1 MNPLSEPN
9 VSKLLD
15 TLFYSTDINT
25 LIECAANILKNPISI
40 YNTAFFCV
48 GLSNKKGVDDDLWQ
62 QGAIG
67 ENIKYEY
74 ASNLHDLEQKYRENT
89 VKYKYFYENLDGFG
103 SHRRRVILMIF
114 NSVVIGYMNVLQYH
128 VDFEEIPEELYEIV
142 VGALT
147 KALSVSRTLA
157 YYGGSHNKDKES
169 LEGLLYDLLSE
180 DYASEYFYFQRV
192 NGTVFEKEGNYRILA
207 VNIENAKLISAS
219 IGDLKLSLLA
229 TFPRSWSVIIEKHVV
244 VLVDC
249 GKTDSISEKSL
260 SNLDMILNE
269 LKIYV
274 GISDSFHSLYYA
286 KKYLYQAEATADI
299 VHCTPGKK
307 LLGFFE
313 QYKLWCCASIISEH
327 FGDTY
332 IGESIRSLVSHDEAN
347 GTDYFRTLFFYLD
360 SGRDIVLTA
369 KRLHVHKNTVYYR
382 LERMKLL
389 FDINGTDK
397 TDEYQNY
404 FSCLVQYLNNNK
416 NLD

>member
-1 MNPLSEPN
+1 M
-9 VSKLLD
+9 
-15 TLFYSTDINT
+15 
-25 LIECAANILKNPISI
+25 
-40 YNTAFFCV
+40 
-48 GLSNKKGVDDDLWQ
+48 
-62 QGAIG
+62 
-67 ENIKYEY
+67 
-74 ASNLHDLEQKYRENT
+74 
-89 VKYKYFYENLDGFG
+89 
-103 SHRRRVILMIF
+103 
-114 NSVVIGYMNVLQYH
+114 
-128 VDFEEIPEELYEIV
+128 
-142 VGALT
+142 
-147 KALSVSRTLA
+147 
-157 YYGGSHNKDKES
+157 
-169 LEGLLYDLLSE
+169 
-180 DYASEYFYFQRV
+180 
-192 NGTVFEKEGNYRILA
+192 
-207 VNIENAKLISAS
+207 
-219 IGDLKLSLLA
+219 
-229 TFPRSWSVIIEKHVV
+229 
-244 VLVDC
+244 LVDC

-313 QYKLWCCASIISEH
+313 QYKLWCCASIISEQ

>member
-48 GLSNKKGVDDDLWQ
+48 GLSNKKGIDDDLWQ

-147 KALSVSRTLA
+147 KALSVSRTLP
-157 YYGGSHNKDKES
+157 Y
-169 LEGLLYDLLSE
+169 LS
-180 DYASEYFYFQRV
+180 
-192 NGTVFEKEGNYRILA
+192 
-207 VNIENAKLISAS
+207 
-219 IGDLKLSLLA
+219 
-229 TFPRSWSVIIEKHVV
+229 
-244 VLVDC
+244 
-249 GKTDSISEKSL
+249 
-260 SNLDMILNE
+260 
-269 LKIYV
+269 
-274 GISDSFHSLYYA
+274 
-286 KKYLYQAEATADI
+286 
-299 VHCTPGKK
+299 
-307 LLGFFE
+307 
-313 QYKLWCCASIISEH
+313 
-327 FGDTY
+327 
-332 IGESIRSLVSHDEAN
+332 
-347 GTDYFRTLFFYLD
+347 
-360 SGRDIVLTA
+360 
-369 KRLHVHKNTVYYR
+369 
-382 LERMKLL
+382 
-389 FDINGTDK
+389 
-397 TDEYQNY
+397 
-404 FSCLVQYLNNNK
+404 
-416 NLD
+416 

>member
-48 GLSNKKGVDDDLWQ
+48 GLSNKKGIDDDLWQ

-147 KALSVSRTLA
+147 KALSVSRTLPFCP
-157 YYGGSHNKDKES
+157 
-169 LEGLLYDLLSE
+169 LLVCCELFRSKPCPFSRPFADAACHS
-180 DYASEYFYFQRV
+180 AINNGNRSCYFY
-192 NGTVFEKEGNYRILA
+192 
-207 VNIENAKLISAS
+207 SAND
-219 IGDLKLSLLA
+219 G
-229 TFPRSWSVIIEKHVV
+229 
-244 VLVDC
+244 
-249 GKTDSISEKSL
+249 
-260 SNLDMILNE
+260 
-269 LKIYV
+269 
-274 GISDSFHSLYYA
+274 FH
-286 KKYLYQAEATADI
+286 
-299 VHCTPGKK
+299 
-307 LLGFFE
+307 
-313 QYKLWCCASIISEH
+313 
-327 FGDTY
+327 
-332 IGESIRSLVSHDEAN
+332 R
-347 GTDYFRTLFFYLD
+347 
-360 SGRDIVLTA
+360 
-369 KRLHVHKNTVYYR
+369 
-382 LERMKLL
+382 
-389 FDINGTDK
+389 
-397 TDEYQNY
+397 
-404 FSCLVQYLNNNK
+404 
-416 NLD
+416 

>member
-48 GLSNKKGVDDDLWQ
+48 GLSNKKGIDDDLWQ

-147 KALSVSRTLA
+147 KALSVSRTFA

-207 VNIENAKLISAS
+207 VNIENAKLISAA

-274 GISDSFHSLYYA
+274 GISDIITMSGVSRGITSWFTSLNA
-286 KKYLYQAEATADI
+286 SPLAFFLFIIAIYL
-299 VHCTPGKK
+299 V
-307 LLGFFE
+307 LGC
-313 QYKLWCCASIISEH
+313 LMDGTSIIYLTIPVVYPLIQLAGFDPIW
-327 FGDTY
+327 FG
-332 IGESIRSLVSHDEAN
+332 V
-347 GTDYFRTLFFYLD
+347 
-360 SGRDIVLTA
+360 VLTA
-369 KRLHVHKNTVYYR
+369 LVEVAMLTPPVGMNLFVLHGITKGTCEFKDIIKGCFPYI
-382 LERMKLL
+382 LL
-389 FDINGTDK
+389 YALLIALLWCFPSIATWLPH
-397 TDEYQNY
+397 
-404 FSCLVQYLNNNK
+404 SM
-416 NLD
+416 